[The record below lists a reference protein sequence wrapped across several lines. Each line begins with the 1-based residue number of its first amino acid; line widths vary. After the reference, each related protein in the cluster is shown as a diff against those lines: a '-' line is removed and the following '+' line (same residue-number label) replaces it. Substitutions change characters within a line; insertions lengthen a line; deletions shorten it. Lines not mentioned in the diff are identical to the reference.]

1 MMVSFLFTTAR
12 VSCSASGLLLS
23 CFIMLSSSLL
33 LSCLYV
39 IQFFF
44 GISSFQQY
52 LCFVERVTVIHH
64 YYTSFYILA
73 HARDQSRHTG
83 RCLHETMA
91 EAKPRS
97 IWWTRLQLWLPMS
110 TCLSTMSFGSTMVF
124 FRFFDAFQ
132 TPSVPV
138 RRVAQLLGLVST
150 AVTDRFPR
158 PILVT
163 TSRSHHLEGSPR

>member
-1 MMVSFLFTTAR
+1 MARFLFTTVT

-23 CFIMLSSSLL
+23 CFIMLCFKFTIILFV
-33 LSCLYV
+33 CHP
-39 IQFFF
+39 IFFWYL
-44 GISSFQQY
+44 FQQY
-52 LCFVERVTVIHH
+52 LFFVKRVIHH
-64 YYTSFYILA
+64 YHTSFYIVA
-73 HARDQSRHTG
+73 HARDQSRHRG

-97 IWWTRLQLWLPMS
+97 IRWTRLQLWLPMS
-110 TCLSTMSFGSTMVF
+110 TRLSTMSFGSTMVF

-150 AVTDRFPR
+150 AATDRFPR
-158 PILVT
+158 PTLVT